1 MPFSNLAMKNV
12 KESNNFP
19 TASYI
24 FKPFNT
30 LAKSV
35 ITSVPRLIAGVPTNL
50 EHTVVRLITQES
62 KKQDSLNSQ
71 TTGTRQ
77 PTNQRLQN
85 QRESS
90 KGACLQR
97 GGKYLNTKVGRGTRV
112 FSVCRRT
119 TGASPFPLSLFS
131 KHGSNPNEG
140 LISLVRSL
148 VESRVETSPTFSR

>member
-1 MPFSNLAMKNV
+1 M
-12 KESNNFP
+12 
-19 TASYI
+19 
-24 FKPFNT
+24 
-30 LAKSV
+30 
-35 ITSVPRLIAGVPTNL
+35 
-50 EHTVVRLITQES
+50 VRLITQES

-85 QRESS
+85 RRENS

-119 TGASPFPLSLFS
+119 TGAASPFPLSLFS

-148 VESRVETSPTFSR
+148 VESRAETSPTFSRWAHTSTNAHIQLQTRARALLLKRASTHLPLFLAARKTKQKKEQH